1 MLAAVAVA
9 AFAAIAPSDWVDAKR
24 AMRGHLDSI
33 EDVVLP
39 AAQRTANWL
48 GDGVG
53 TVRDAFAQGVAGAAV
68 SGAARVVDGDTLD
81 ELLSAEF

>member
-1 MLAAVAVA
+1 
-9 AFAAIAPSDWVDAKR
+9 
-24 AMRGHLDSI
+24 MRGHLDSI

-53 TVRDAFAQGVAGAAV
+53 TVCDAFAQGVAGAAV